1 LIIIILYFFLREWEI
16 KLHTLNEI
24 IEFLVKVQ
32 LTWMYLES
40 IFSSPDIQSQMPDE
54 SRKFNA
60 VDKVINMIKQQ
71 IISYKTKS
79 YIHLRVNLK

>member
-1 LIIIILYFFLREWEI
+1 MIIIILYFFLREWEI